1 MAAPAESCLV
11 AGVWPE
17 EHAMWDWLK
26 KLIGRSLTETEPR
39 TDIHLKA
46 NTEAALSR
54 ALRKLSPGQEGWI
67 TFAEAGRLFS
77 AEDDNPLSEMD
88 IEGQLALG
96 RFAVDWRHRSA
107 LRRDSDKRRIY
118 FTRR

>member
-1 MAAPAESCLV
+1 
-11 AGVWPE
+11 
-17 EHAMWDWLK
+17 MWNWLLK
-26 KLIGRSLTETEPR
+26 MIGTSPTETEAAA
-39 TDIHLKA
+39 DIHLKA
-46 NTEAALSR
+46 TTEASLSR

-67 TFAEAGRLFS
+67 TFAEAGHLFS
-77 AEDDNPLSEMD
+77 ADDNNPLSEMD
-88 IEGQLALG
+88 VEGQLALG

>member
-1 MAAPAESCLV
+1 
-11 AGVWPE
+11 
-17 EHAMWDWLK
+17 MWNWLRK
-26 KLIGRSLTETEPR
+26 MIGTSPTETEAA

-46 NTEAALSR
+46 STEAALSR

-67 TFAEAGRLFS
+67 TFSEAGHLFS
-77 AEDDNPLSEMD
+77 ADDNNPLSETD

-96 RFAVDWRHRSA
+96 RFAADWRHRSA
-107 LRRDSDKRRIY
+107 PRRDSDKRRIY

>member
-1 MAAPAESCLV
+1 
-11 AGVWPE
+11 
-17 EHAMWDWLK
+17 MWDWLK

-39 TDIHLKA
+39 ADIHLKA
-46 NTEAALSR
+46 NTEAALSK
-54 ALRKLSPGQEGWI
+54 ALRKLSQGQEGWI

-77 AEDDNPLSEMD
+77 AEDDNPLSETD
-88 IEGQLALG
+88 IEGKLALG

-118 FTRR
+118 FTRSFA